1 MSLRVRVQELAYTIA
16 LELGVSYSQK
26 AGSIDKYHQGGSS
39 GTGGLV
45 AKKEMETVATWAPG
59 DYLTDRAETRLRF
72 ALVILNQPITDIE
85 GFTRLW
91 NNASLRVCA
100 DGGANQI
107 YGIEIDN
114 DIPIPDCIT
123 GDLDSLQSKVGNY
136 YRALGVS
143 IVPDHSQY
151 ATDFTKSLNWVL
163 KQEQLHDSPKQGS
176 ASDGDEDD
184 GANVLKEGI
193 YGVPWAGQPGA
204 PSWIEHAPLD
214 IIAYGAMGGR
224 MDQTFHAIDQLFQA
238 SNRLN
243 GGIKGSGEDQ
253 ERGGEEEGQ
262 NTSSSNTAE
271 RKLILM
277 SDESVT
283 FLLEKGKNIIETPLN
298 VFGKTCGLIPVAA
311 ASVITTKGLEWDL
324 NEAETKFGGMV
335 STSNH
340 LIQDRVEVVTT
351 EKLLFTM
358 EMRKT
363 K

>member
-1 MSLRVRVQELAYTIA
+1 
-16 LELGVSYSQK
+16 
-26 AGSIDKYHQGGSS
+26 
-39 GTGGLV
+39 
-45 AKKEMETVATWAPG
+45 METVATWAPG
-59 DYLTDRAETRLRF
+59 DYLTDQAETRPRF

-100 DGGANQI
+100 DGGANHI
-107 YGIEIDN
+107 YGIKIDN

-151 ATDFTKSLNWVL
+151 ATDFTKSLNWIL
-163 KQEQLHDSPKQGS
+163 KQEQLHDSQRQGT
-176 ASDGDEDD
+176 ASDDDEDD
-184 GANVLKEGI
+184 DATVPKEGI

-238 SNRLN
+238 KHRLN
-243 GGIKGSGEDQ
+243 GEIQEGSGENQ
-253 ERGGEEEGQ
+253 EESGGSEESHHQ
-262 NTSSSNTAE
+262 NTRPSNTAE
-271 RKLILM
+271 RKLMLM

-283 FLLEKGKNIIETPLN
+283 FLLEKGKNIIESPLHL
-298 VFGKTCGLIPVAA
+298 FGKTCGLIPVAM

-324 NEAETKFGGMV
+324 DETETKFGGMV
-335 STSNH
+335 STNNH
-340 LIQDRVEVVTT
+340 LIRDRVEVVTT
-351 EKLLFTM
+351 EQLIFTM
-358 EMRKT
+358 EMRKIRQV
-363 K
+363 

>member
-1 MSLRVRVQELAYTIA
+1 M
-16 LELGVSYSQK
+16 
-26 AGSIDKYHQGGSS
+26 
-39 GTGGLV
+39 
-45 AKKEMETVATWAPG
+45 EMETVATWAPG
-59 DYLTDRAETRLRF
+59 DYLTDQAETRPRF
-72 ALVILNQPITDIE
+72 ALVILNQPIIDVE

-100 DGGANQI
+100 DGGANRI

-151 ATDFTKSLNWVL
+151 ATDFTKSLNWIV
-163 KQEQLHDSPKQGS
+163 KQEELHRDSSAKQDN
-176 ASDGDEDD
+176 ASDDD
-184 GANVLKEGI
+184 DDDYDSHGMKVPRGGI

-238 SNRLN
+238 RNRLN
-243 GGIKGSGEDQ
+243 GMTKKSGDREA
-253 ERGGEEEGQ
+253 EEGEEGNGKALTEGDEMEEDEGDQ
-262 NTSSSNTAE
+262 NTSGPSNTAE

-283 FLLEKGKNIIETPLN
+283 FLLEKGKNIIETPLDL
-298 VFGKTCGLIPVAA
+298 FGKTCGLIPVAA

-324 NEAETKFGGMV
+324 TETETKFGGMV

-340 LIQDRVEVVTT
+340 LVGDRVEVVTS
-351 EKLLFTM
+351 EPLLFTM
-358 EMRKT
+358 EVRKL
-363 K
+363 KQGEIVIN

>member
-1 MSLRVRVQELAYTIA
+1 
-16 LELGVSYSQK
+16 
-26 AGSIDKYHQGGSS
+26 
-39 GTGGLV
+39 
-45 AKKEMETVATWAPG
+45 METVATWAPG
-59 DYLTDRAETRLRF
+59 DYLTDQAETRPRF

-100 DGGANQI
+100 DGGANHV
-107 YGIEIDN
+107 YGIEIDG

-143 IVPDHSQY
+143 IVPDRSLY
-151 ATDFTKSLNWVL
+151 ATDFTKSLNWIL
-163 KQEQLHDSPKQGS
+163 KQEQLHDSPKRDT
-176 ASDGDEDD
+176 ASDEEDEEDD
-184 GANVLKEGI
+184 DDVNVSVKVPKEGM

-243 GGIKGSGEDQ
+243 GEFIKESGEA
-253 ERGGEEEGQ
+253 EGEEEEEEEEIKKKDEGQ
-262 NTSSSNTAE
+262 NTSSSSNNTAE
-271 RKLILM
+271 RKLMLM

-283 FLLEKGKNIIETPLN
+283 FLLEKGKNIIETPLGL
-298 VFGKTCGLIPVAA
+298 FGKTCGLIPVAA

-324 NEAETKFGGMV
+324 DETETRFGGMV

-340 LIQDRVEVVTT
+340 LVQDRVEVLTT

-358 EMRKT
+358 EMRKI

>member
-1 MSLRVRVQELAYTIA
+1 
-16 LELGVSYSQK
+16 
-26 AGSIDKYHQGGSS
+26 
-39 GTGGLV
+39 
-45 AKKEMETVATWAPG
+45 METVATWAPG
-59 DYLTDRAETRLRF
+59 DYLTDQAETRPRF

-151 ATDFTKSLNWVL
+151 ATDFTKSLNWIL
-163 KQEQLHDSPKQGS
+163 KQEQLHDSPKRDT
-176 ASDGDEDD
+176 ASDEDGEDD
-184 GANVLKEGI
+184 DESDDDDVNVPKEGI

-243 GGIKGSGEDQ
+243 GEIKESGD
-253 ERGGEEEGQ
+253 EEMKLDDDNNNNTTKEGQQ
-262 NTSSSNTAE
+262 NTSPSPRSPNNTAE
-271 RKLILM
+271 RKLMLM

-283 FLLEKGKNIIETPLN
+283 FLLEKGKNIIETPLS

-324 NEAETKFGGMV
+324 DEAETKFGGMI